1 MDNIGEREIRV
12 IGTFG
17 NQDLRPNNYD
27 IKHIATILQNVEDL
41 LYPTNKN
48 DRPLI
53 TYDIQEGSV
62 KHLFKTSLQA
72 VVGFSALLGQ
82 IKSNNSI
89 DFLELKTAR
98 AIESLQNLSRQKNYE
113 FEIKTSMSENFEL
126 VINSSTK
133 FFRTE
138 NIWADAEFYFY
149 GTLKDAGGKN
159 KATIHLDT
167 QDYGYLSIATGE
179 EFLKEREENLLYR
192 NFGVRATGKQNIN
205 SGEIDTR
212 SLSLVEL
219 IDYQPKFDSEYL
231 NSLINKAKKSWIDVD
246 ADEWLF
252 NLRGEYE
259 A

>member
-1 MDNIGEREIRV
+1 MDNIGEIEIRV

-17 NQDLRPNNYD
+17 NQDLSPNNYD

-126 VINSSTK
+126 VINPSTK

>member
-1 MDNIGEREIRV
+1 MDKIGEIEIRV
-12 IGTFG
+12 VGAFG
-17 NQDLRPNNYD
+17 NQDLSPNNYD

-98 AIESLQNLSRQKNYE
+98 AVESLQNLSHQKNYE
-113 FEIKTSMSENFEL
+113 FEIKTSMSEDFEL

-149 GTLKDAGGKN
+149 GILKDAGGKN
-159 KATIHLDT
+159 KAIIHLDT
-167 QDYGYLSIATGE
+167 QDYGYLSIATEE

-192 NFGVRATGKQNIN
+192 NFGVRAAGKQNIDT
-205 SGEIDTR
+205 GEIDKR
-212 SLSLVEL
+212 SLTLVEL
-219 IDYQPKFDSEYL
+219 IDYQPKFDSDYL
-231 NSLINKAKKSWIDVD
+231 DSLIMKAKKSWANVD

-252 NLRGEYE
+252 NVRGEYE
-259 A
+259 T

>member
-1 MDNIGEREIRV
+1 MDNIGEIEIRV

-17 NQDLRPNNYD
+17 NQDLSPNNYD

-72 VVGFSALLGQ
+72 VVGFSALLVQ

-126 VINSSTK
+126 VINPSTK

-149 GTLKDAGGKN
+149 GILKGRK
-159 KATIHLDT
+159 
-167 QDYGYLSIATGE
+167 
-179 EFLKEREENLLYR
+179 
-192 NFGVRATGKQNIN
+192 KQ
-205 SGEIDTR
+205 S
-212 SLSLVEL
+212 
-219 IDYQPKFDSEYL
+219 Y
-231 NSLINKAKKSWIDVD
+231 NSLRYSGL
-246 ADEWLF
+246 WLF
-252 NLRGEYE
+252 VNCYWRRISERKGREFTL
-259 A
+259 